1 MILVTGSEGLIG
13 RHVVSVL
20 LASGHAV
27 RRFDLARASTENLR
41 HSGAVE
47 LALEGVTGVL
57 HLAAVSRVARA
68 EMEPEFCHQT
78 NVEAFGELLRLSL
91 AQQSRPWVIFV
102 SSREVYGQQ
111 AVLPVQE
118 DAVLS
123 PVNVYAASKVEG
135 ERLTAQASSAG
146 LLTNICRLS
155 NVYGCPHDY
164 GDRVAVAFAAAA
176 TWGGV
181 ARVDGSD
188 CLFDFTFI
196 ADVAEGL
203 CRLVEATV
211 AGERLPPVQFVSG
224 RGTTLG
230 GLARLAKGISA
241 HPVDIVEAPARTF
254 DVSRFVGDPTRT
266 RALLGW
272 QATTQI
278 EDGMALLV
286 RALQQQECG
295 GRPALRQP

>member
-13 RHVVSVL
+13 RHVVSGL

-27 RRFDLARASTENLR
+27 RRFDQAHASIEDLR

-47 LALEGVTGVL
+47 TALGGVTGVL

-68 EMEPEFCHQT
+68 EKEPHLCRQT
-78 NVEAFGELLRLSL
+78 NVDALGQLLRLCL

-111 AVLPVQE
+111 AVLPVPE
-118 DAVLS
+118 DAVLL
-123 PVNVYAASKVEG
+123 PVNIYAGSKVEG

-146 LLTNICRLS
+146 LHTNICRLS

-176 TWGGV
+176 ARGGA
-181 ARVDGSD
+181 ARVDGPD

-196 ADVAEGL
+196 ADVAVGL

-230 GLARLAKGISA
+230 GLARLAKSISA

-254 DVSRFVGDPTRT
+254 DVSRFVGDPART

-272 QATTQI
+272 QATTPI
-278 EDGMALLV
+278 EDGMAMLV
-286 RALQQQECG
+286 RALQQQESG
-295 GRPALRQP
+295 ARAALHQP